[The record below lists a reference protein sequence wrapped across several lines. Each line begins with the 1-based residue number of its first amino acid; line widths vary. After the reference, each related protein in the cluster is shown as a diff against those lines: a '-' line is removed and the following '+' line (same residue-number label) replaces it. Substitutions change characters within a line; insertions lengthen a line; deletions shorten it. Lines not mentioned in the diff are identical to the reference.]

1 MNKKAVRL
9 RSVDI
14 INIIIMVLLL
24 ANLLFLIKI
33 KSGPT
38 QRKNILIDFE
48 KLEGLKLT
56 SSDGSLIDA
65 AELLRNKE
73 NYILF
78 FKLTDCPA
86 CIYSGLE
93 QAQRLRLAG
102 KSIVAITIHDW
113 FDEWKAWLQ
122 NYDNKNIYLLKKT
135 DMKDMIRSPYTPVLI
150 LERQRKLIKIDYI
163 SN

>member
-102 KSIVAITIHDW
+102 NPGP
-113 FDEWKAWLQ
+113 FD
-122 NYDNKNIYLLKKT
+122 
-135 DMKDMIRSPYTPVLI
+135 VLRGRI
-150 LERQRKLIKIDYI
+150 NGKGAFVLNQHGPHHA
-163 SN
+163 